1 MIKRIGYFSNSLYF
15 YSKGLKTMKVIRAF
29 STRVEI
35 EPYEEHENPDLEKS
49 CSTKYDPVRHTRD
62 PIGYRIE
69 GNKFI
74 GPRGLSLTKLSQ
86 IYNVI
91 PTMEPGDIFATI
103 PTNYRMLVPPKDD
116 NQKKAISFL
125 LGVNGFERTRKYS
138 QIALNLPPGF
148 GKTYCALYAVFAL
161 KARTIVVFHRENIK
175 EQWIDTLESKSNMN
189 MRRVCNINGTKSME
203 DLLKKDNQNKY
214 DIFFIMHQTITSYL
228 KTHTPDELREW
239 FQKMAFGVKIIDEAH
254 LCFKQ
259 TIELDLYS
267 NVPKNIYLTAT
278 FTRSDYKEKALYDL
292 VFGNTMRFGQE
303 LETAKN
309 VIYQFVPYN
318 SNPSYSFQ
326 NFIHTSYGVSA
337 TKWSDYAFTMDK
349 YETVYH
355 VFFDV
360 LREAK
365 THSGKILV
373 VIPKI
378 KYCEIIAQM
387 IRDEYPDEIVAT
399 IHSKHTKDE
408 NENSKKC
415 ASIIVTTTSSMG
427 TGSDIEHI
435 RSLIIMEPYSSEV
448 TAKQL
453 TGRLRPYVQGGDS
466 YAYEL
471 VDTGFHSIVSM
482 VNKRIT
488 KLKEICKSVKNW
500 R

>member
-1 MIKRIGYFSNSLYF
+1 
-15 YSKGLKTMKVIRAF
+15 MKVIRAF
-29 STRVEI
+29 STRIEI
-35 EPYEEHENPDLEKS
+35 EPYEEHENPELEKS
-49 CSTKYDPVRHTRD
+49 CSTKYDRVRHTRE

-91 PTMEPGDIFATI
+91 PTMEPGDVFATI
-103 PTNYRMLVPPKDD
+103 PTNYRMMVPPKDD
-116 NQKKAISFL
+116 AQKKAISFL

-175 EQWIDTLESKSNMN
+175 EQWIDTLETKSNMN
-189 MRRVCNINGTKSME
+189 MSRVCIINGTKSMV
-203 DLLKKDNQNKY
+203 DLLDKEEENKY

-228 KTHTPDELREW
+228 KSHTTDELREW
-239 FQKMAFGVKIIDEAH
+239 FRKMAFGVKIVDEAH

-292 VFGNTMRFGQE
+292 VFRNTMRFGQE
-303 LETAKN
+303 LETSKN
-309 VIYQFVPYN
+309 VVYQFICYN

-337 TKWSDYAFTMDK
+337 TKWSDYAFKMDK
-349 YETVYH
+349 YETIYH

-365 THSGKILV
+365 KHTGKILV

-378 KYCEIIAQM
+378 RYCEIVAQM
-387 IRDEYPDEIVAT
+387 IRDEYPDDIVAT
-399 IHSKHTKDE
+399 IHSKHTKEE
-408 NENSKKC
+408 NERSKKY
-415 ASIIVTTTSSMG
+415 ASVIVTTTSSMG
-427 TGSDIEHI
+427 TGSDIENI

-453 TGRLRPYVQGGDS
+453 TGRLRPYIQGGDS

-471 VDTGFHSIVSM
+471 VDTGFRSISSM
-482 VNKRIT
+482 VNKRVN
-488 KLKEICKSVKNW
+488 KLREICKCVKNW
-500 R
+500 G

>member
-1 MIKRIGYFSNSLYF
+1 
-15 YSKGLKTMKVIRAF
+15 MKVIRAF
-29 STRVEI
+29 STRIEI
-35 EPYEEHENPDLEKS
+35 EPYEEHENPELEKS
-49 CSTKYDPVRHTRD
+49 CSTKYDRVRHTRE

-91 PTMEPGDIFATI
+91 PTMEPGDVFATI
-103 PTNYRMLVPPKDD
+103 PTNYRMMVPPKDD
-116 NQKKAISFL
+116 AQKKAISFL

-175 EQWIDTLESKSNMN
+175 EQWIDTLETKSNMN
-189 MRRVCNINGTKSME
+189 MSRVCIINGTKSMV
-203 DLLKKDNQNKY
+203 DLLDKEEENKY

-228 KTHTPDELREW
+228 KSHTTDELREW
-239 FQKMAFGVKIIDEAH
+239 FRKMAFGVKIVDEAH

-292 VFGNTMRFGQE
+292 VFRNTMRFGQE
-303 LETAKN
+303 LETSKN
-309 VIYQFVPYN
+309 VVYQFICYN

-337 TKWSDYAFTMDK
+337 TKWSDYAFKMDK
-349 YETVYH
+349 YETIYH

-365 THSGKILV
+365 KHTGKILV

-378 KYCEIIAQM
+378 RYCEIVAQM
-387 IRDEYPDEIVAT
+387 IRDEYPDDIVAT
-399 IHSKHTKDE
+399 IHSKHTKEE
-408 NENSKKC
+408 NERSKKF
-415 ASIIVTTTSSMG
+415 ASVIVTTTSSMG
-427 TGSDIEHI
+427 TGSDIENI

-453 TGRLRPYVQGGDS
+453 TGRLRPYIQGGDS

-471 VDTGFHSIVSM
+471 VDTGFRSISSM
-482 VNKRIT
+482 VNKRVN
-488 KLKEICKSVKNW
+488 KLREICKCVKNW
-500 R
+500 G

>member
-1 MIKRIGYFSNSLYF
+1 MVKPKICLTLTGKTLQEDADFVKK
-15 YSKGLKTMKVIRAF
+15 YSKHIDIVELRVDHLSEDEQLNVRKFPSMINIPCILTIR
-29 STRVEI
+29 RVEDGGLYNSG
-35 EPYEEHENPDLEKS
+35 EFSRTALFGRALAFADQNPSKNFAYVDFEEDFHVP
-49 CSTKYDPVRHTRD
+49 
-62 PIGYRIE
+62 
-69 GNKFI
+69 
-74 GPRGLSLTKLSQ
+74 GLLDSAQ
-86 IYNVI
+86 
-91 PTMEPGDIFATI
+91 
-103 PTNYRMLVPPKDD
+103 
-116 NQKKAISFL
+116 
-125 LGVNGFERTRKYS
+125 
-138 QIALNLPPGF
+138 
-148 GKTYCALYAVFAL
+148 
-161 KARTIVVFHRENIK
+161 
-175 EQWIDTLESKSNMN
+175 
-189 MRRVCNINGTKSME
+189 
-203 DLLKKDNQNKY
+203 
-214 DIFFIMHQTITSYL
+214 
-228 KTHTPDELREW
+228 
-239 FQKMAFGVKIIDEAH
+239 AFGVKIIDEAH